1 MNIIGEVNGKNVI
14 LIDDMID
21 TAGTITNA
29 ASALKERG
37 AKEVYA
43 SCSHPVLSGPAID
56 RLNASP
62 ITELSPPTPSQLRT
76 RTATRS
82 RCSLLRHFS
91 VKPSCVFFRTLPSAK
106 CFNFSQAGDFLSS

>member
-43 SCSHPVLSGPAID
+43 FCSHPVLSGPAID
-56 RLNASP
+56 RLNAST
-62 ITELSPPTPSQLRT
+62 ITEVVTTNSIPTAHKNCDKIKVLSVAPLFGEAIMRIFQD
-76 RTATRS
+76 A
-82 RCSLLRHFS
+82 S
-91 VKPSCVFFRTLPSAK
+91 VSKMF
-106 CFNFSQAGDFLSS
+106 